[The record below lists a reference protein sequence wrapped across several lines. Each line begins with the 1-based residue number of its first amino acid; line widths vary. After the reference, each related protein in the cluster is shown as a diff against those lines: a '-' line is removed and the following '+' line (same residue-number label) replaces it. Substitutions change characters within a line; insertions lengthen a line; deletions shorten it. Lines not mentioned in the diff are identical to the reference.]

1 MPSKTVP
8 RKRAAR
14 SVPRDFMGFPDSA
27 ELAELNRP
35 LPDATRCRLEAIARH
50 HALPEPAQFALAVW
64 KARGELILNRHTLKT
79 ASMPARDQRQ
89 LLHELAARAAA
100 TVEALDLV
108 ARRSMDV
115 LPALVGAARS
125 SEVRRALLPLRADS
139 AGEGATAPPIEAPWA
154 LTSPDFARLRWELD
168 RLAAAAL
175 LAAKERPASSRG
187 RTGNPEVGAFLLAL
201 RCELER
207 QRGESLSI
215 TKRRGA
221 EPYAGLWFSVA
232 LEVLPAVAIARPRGA
247 VAIGNA
253 IEVAIER
260 ARQSAK

>member
-35 LPDATRCRLEAIARH
+35 LPDTTRCRLEAIARH

-100 TVEALDLV
+100 TAEALDLV

-168 RLAAAAL
+168 RLTAAAL

-187 RTGNPEVGAFLLAL
+187 RTGNPEVSAFLLAL
-201 RCELER
+201 RRELER
-207 QRGESLSI
+207 QTGSRVSI
-215 TKRRGA
+215 TRDRRSQS
-221 EPYAGLWFSVA
+221 YKGLWFEAA
-232 LEVLPAVAIARPRGA
+232 LEVLPAVGIKHPSSPY
-247 VAIGNA
+247 AIGKA
-253 IEVAIER
+253 CERAIER
-260 ARQSAK
+260 RSAAPK